1 MKGSVLKKFLCT
13 CLVTAAAFAATTISA
28 SACTTIYVG
37 GDLVEE
43 GTPFVARTEDYG
55 SDYNKL
61 WFISESGKW
70 KQGDHYVGCPE
81 YGPFEWDFTHDSYRF
96 TYFTNDIYYDG
107 ICPECGEKADHY
119 SYTEFGTNEKGVSVS
134 ATETLYGNE
143 KVTEA
148 DPYRDTEWA
157 EANKSERI
165 GIEETDIPTIIL
177 AEASSAREG
186 VKLLLDIY
194 ENYGCVAASGVFVC
208 DKDEVWYVENCS
220 GTQYVAIKLNNN
232 MIFLEPNM
240 AVIGR
245 VDLDDENVIA
255 SKDLIAVAKKA
266 GTFVGDEAKNI
277 IDFRASYARISE
289 KMDQRMIDGLNYLN
303 ATYKYDSD
311 ALVAD
316 NTKFTISN
324 LEASDKLVALYT
336 NIKADRKLDKDDVFG
351 YYKLS
356 SIGKASNQ
364 EIEIF
369 QLFKDRPVETAT
381 VGWVGVGNMSYNVF
395 VPYYPMLIDGMY
407 KGYQVSTASAKFT
420 TEKPDTFCTYGT
432 SWAQDAEGN
441 WQRVSG
447 FKAYPSNWKDS
458 YYFTFEG
465 LGGYIANAEKITGAP
480 LKAEAKTYVADKL
493 AALQQE
499 LYKDFVT
506 TDELAKASDARALAT
521 ENGKAMA
528 EKAHKL
534 GVELV
539 EYITKDD
546 ALEPGHFTDI
556 KAGAYYEDAVKWAV
570 DKAVTSGKTVTTFAP
585 NESCTRAQAVT
596 FLWRAAGSP
605 EPAASEMA
613 FTDVK
618 ADSYY
623 YKAVLWAVENKIT
636 SGMSDTLFA
645 PDATCSRSQIVTFL
659 YRMQNSPESKAKNPF
674 TDVKADAYYANAVL
688 WAVENGVTT
697 GASATTFDPAG
708 DCTRGQIVTFLYRCL
723 SK

>member
-1 MKGSVLKKFLCT
+1 MWRKTSRRR
-13 CLVTAAAFAATTISA
+13 S
-28 SACTTIYVG
+28 
-37 GDLVEE
+37 
-43 GTPFVARTEDYG
+43 
-55 SDYNKL
+55 
-61 WFISESGKW
+61 
-70 KQGDHYVGCPE
+70 
-81 YGPFEWDFTHDSYRF
+81 
-96 TYFTNDIYYDG
+96 
-107 ICPECGEKADHY
+107 Y

-148 DPYRDTEWA
+148 DPYRDAEWA

-194 ENYGCVAASGVFVC
+194 ENYGCVYASGVFIC
-208 DKDEVWYVENCS
+208 DKDEVWYIENCS

-289 KMDQRMIDGLNYLN
+289 KMDQRMNDGLNYLN

-324 LEASDKLVALYT
+324 LDASDKLVALYT

-395 VPYYPMLIDGMY
+395 VPYYPMLIDSMY
-407 KGYQVSTASAKFT
+407 SGYQVSTASAKFT
-420 TEKPDTFCTYGT
+420 TEKPETFCTYGT

-465 LGGYIANAEKITGAP
+465 LGGYIANADKITGKP
-480 LKAEAKTYVADKL
+480 LKAEAKAYVADKL

-506 TDELAKASDARALAT
+506 TDQLAKADDARALAT
-521 ENGKAMA
+521 ENGKTMA

-539 EYITKDD
+539 DYITKNK
-546 ALEPGHFTDI
+546 ALQPSVFTDV
-556 KAGAYYEDAVKWAV
+556 KEGAYYVDAVNWAV
-570 DKAVTSGKTVTTFAP
+570 DKKVTSGKTETTFAP
-585 NESCTRAQAVT
+585 NDSCTRAQAVT

-605 EPAASEMA
+605 EPTASEMT

-659 YRMQNSPESKAKNPF
+659 YRMQNSPESKAENPF